1 MALLKIRKYNDPI
14 LRTKCQEVKEITNE
28 VRDLAK
34 KMLKIMYQEQGIGL
48 AAPQIGDKRRIIV
61 VDARRPWPEA
71 KATSERVGRGPLSL
85 VNPKVVKKSNK
96 QVSDFEGCLSL
107 PGISLS
113 IKRPKS
119 VEIGAYLLE
128 KEQNV
133 RIKAEGLLARG
144 LQHEIDHLDG
154 ILILDRVGFLK
165 KIRAIKKLNPVRK
178 PASKTQ

>member
-1 MALLKIRKYNDPI
+1 MPLLKIRKYNDPI
-14 LRTKCQEVKEITNE
+14 LRIKCQEVKEITNE

-34 KMLKIMYQEQGIGL
+34 KMLKIMYQEEGIGL

-61 VDARRPWPEA
+61 VDARRPWPGA
-71 KATSERVGRGPLSL
+71 KATAPGLAFGSVKSERVGRGPLSL
-85 VNPKVVKKSNK
+85 LNPKVVKKSDK

-107 PGISLS
+107 PGVSLS

-119 VEIGAYLLE
+119 VEIEAYLLE

-133 RIKAEGLLARG
+133 RIKAEGLLARD

-165 KIRAIKKLNPVRK
+165 KMAVAFILR
-178 PASKTQ
+178 